1 MSRPSR
7 CTLFTLLFIGACK
20 PAGSGGEGGNSAD
33 TQATGSSQ
41 GGTVAST
48 SGPAGNSGGTG
59 GKSAGAGG
67 SSGGKSGGSSG
78 GSSGGT
84 TASATTAPSCI
95 PDVTNLVTGKSR
107 ICDSDPSLTPNIQLQ
122 GSFYMYQDASLSC
135 TPANPICSPT
145 AGCCISGTTVVDP
158 TYAKWGCGI
167 GLSLNTPSGPGTV
180 KSVYSGPV
188 KCFDITLTGS
198 SGGNEVRIGFTQS
211 TSTSGMVSPFV
222 SVAAFANGW
231 NGRVCFTDAECPD
244 WALTAVPPTCSKA
257 VGTAGTPFDMQIQ
270 ISAGSTPAS
279 VGAFNVCVSKIVPV
293 IDQGS
298 TGTTS
303 SCSATTGQGTLSG
316 QYDTAHVT
324 CSGQDYIVQNNAWG
338 SSAGQTISYGPGTK
352 FKVTV
357 QNGSGVAGAPASYP
371 SIFIGANN
379 TRSTASSGL
388 PKAVSALGG
397 VQTSWTWAENGASGA
412 YNAAY
417 DVWFSTSSGGDPS
430 ASAPSGGYLMVWLY
444 KPAGNSPIGSMITST
459 TIGGKNW
466 NVWYG
471 TNSSNGKPCVSYAAQ
486 TKLNSLS
493 FDLDTF
499 IKDAVT
505 RGYVQNSWSLT
516 NVFSGFE
523 IWSGGVGLETT
534 DFAVTVK

>member
-1 MSRPSR
+1 
-7 CTLFTLLFIGACK
+7 
-20 PAGSGGEGGNSAD
+20 
-33 TQATGSSQ
+33 
-41 GGTVAST
+41 
-48 SGPAGNSGGTG
+48 
-59 GKSAGAGG
+59 
-67 SSGGKSGGSSG
+67 
-78 GSSGGT
+78 
-84 TASATTAPSCI
+84 
-95 PDVTNLVTGKSR
+95 VTNLVTGKSR
-107 ICDSDPSLTPNIQLQ
+107 ICDSDPSLAPNIQLQ

-158 TYAKWGCGI
+158 TYVNWGCGI

-222 SVAAFANGW
+222 SVAAFASGW

-244 WALTAVPPTCSKA
+244 WAVKAVPPTCSKT
-257 VGTAGTPFDMQIQ
+257 VGTAGTPYDMQIQ

-379 TRSTASSGL
+379 TRSTAGSGL

-417 DVWFSTSSGGDPS
+417 DVWFSTSAGGDPS
-430 ASAPSGGYLMVWLY
+430 ASSPSGGYLMVWLY